1 MAAATPNTLNS
12 IDAILKDHY
21 AGPVRDQLNN
31 EMMIFDLFNRRK
43 MVWTGRK
50 VILPVRLTRNGS
62 GAFRSE
68 TAELPEDGQNTY
80 ADLQI
85 EAK

>member
-31 EMMIFDLFNRRK
+31 EMMIFDLF
-43 MVWTGRK
+43 TPSQDD
-50 VILPVRLTRNGS
+50 LD
-62 GAFRSE
+62 RSQGDH
-68 TAELPEDGQNTY
+68 ACPLDP
-80 ADLQI
+80 
-85 EAK
+85 